1 MYENETLINHL
12 SVCLSVC
19 LTVCPVCSNIVF
31 FTRMVQ
37 VFHSFI
43 PNFQASSHF
52 QVCFTSGKHVRVMHQ
67 SFVSPAPP
75 GPGNGGAFNFSFFKS
90 PGESSA
96 PPGKICGKIPA
107 KSPGSP
113 EADNSVEQ
121 QLRVVLMK
129 LKHERRA
136 LICAWEC

>member
-1 MYENETLINHL
+1 MNIKDTLL
-12 SVCLSVC
+12 L
-19 LTVCPVCSNIVF
+19 F
-31 FTRMVQ
+31 
-37 VFHSFI
+37 
-43 PNFQASSHF
+43 
-52 QVCFTSGKHVRVMHQ
+52 VMHQ

-75 GPGNGGAFNFSFFKS
+75 GPGNGGAFNFSFCKARLPS
-90 PGESSA
+90 
-96 PPGKICGKIPA
+96 KICGKIPA

-113 EADNSVEQ
+113 EADNNVEQ